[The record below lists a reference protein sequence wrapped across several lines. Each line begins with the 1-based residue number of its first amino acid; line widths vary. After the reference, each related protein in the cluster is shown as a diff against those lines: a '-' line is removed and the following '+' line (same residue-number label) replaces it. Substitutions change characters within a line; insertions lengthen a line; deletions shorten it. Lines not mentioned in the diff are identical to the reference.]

1 MQKIR
6 FGLALDGQSGW
17 LARDAVGE
25 STVGPLGMLTALE
38 TQLGLLRKPMSQAER
53 VVQFRECLSKARTGQ
68 RFYERSFAT
77 DELGTTATLLDWR
90 DQWYEHGW
98 VGQVPPDASP
108 RLLDMTAVEVTAR
121 EKVTPGAGQ
130 RLADVATALGVRR
143 PQIESVELLDPFDA
157 FPLGWQRVL
166 MQLPTTDRSALEP
179 AAEPGTLLRDLQDAL
194 LATQAGGKL
203 PQRAWRED
211 GSVAV
216 ARGESRVAAAQWLA
230 RRLTAG
236 DDAQAIVAPMAGSM
250 LDAALAAADR
260 PRLGLAQTSAFR
272 PAQQLLPL
280 AMRLLWAP
288 LDFQALLQF
297 LTLAI
302 HPVPAL
308 ARRRIAE
315 RLVDAP
321 GIGGKGWS
329 ELMAG
334 IAEDLGDRAPAALAD
349 IAFWVDHVRYAPTDL
364 APLSEVYARTE
375 RLAEFFRNRLLDED
389 EARRAAWHAGHAQAS
404 ALRQSLRALMDQ
416 GLERIAPE
424 TLDKM
429 LVQATARGTG
439 NPLLHAQAGAQ
450 ACVTDP
456 AALIEPFDVVTWWQL
471 GAPTPT
477 RPSAWSRQ
485 ELESLRGCGVDLP
498 SMATVLSRQARGW
511 LRPVLLARRRL
522 ALVLP
527 CPGEEVHPVWLLVS
541 GLLDGVPVERC
552 EEVLHSEP
560 VPPVTSPVAHQP
572 LPSRRRW
579 WQLPEGTSVA
589 WPAAAS
595 YSSLEPLLFNPFQWM
610 LAYPARLRPSALLTL
625 PDDFRLLGNLAH
637 RAVERLYRQSGSAAW
652 APAQVGAWFDA
663 HLDSL
668 VDEEGAVLRMP
679 GKRAELEAFRLRFR
693 ESLIG
698 LHNHLRSAGVVAI
711 EPEKDLEAETSIG
724 LIRGSSDLLV
734 TLASGQ
740 QIVIDMK
747 WSGLGKYRRKLQ
759 DHAHLQLA
767 IYGHLQQK
775 VAGTWPAVGYY
786 VLREGEML
794 SPAPDLFPGVRH
806 IPLPEGATAE
816 LWQRAVATWKWR
828 KAQIDAGA
836 IEVVLEDIGANEES
850 TPPADAMAIEPL
862 DPRYN
867 PFVRLAG
874 WAEA

>member
-38 TQLGLLRKPMSQAER
+38 TQLGLLRKPVSQAER
-53 VVQFRECLSKARTGQ
+53 VVQFRECLSEARTGQ

-77 DELGTTATLLDWR
+77 DELGITATLLDWR

-98 VGQVPPDASP
+98 AGLVPPDASP
-108 RLLDMTAVEVTAR
+108 RLLDMAAVEVIAR
-121 EKVTPGAGQ
+121 EKVAPGAGQ
-130 RLADVATALGVRR
+130 RLTDVATALGVRR
-143 PQIESVELLDPFDA
+143 PQIESVELLDPLDA
-157 FPLGWQRVL
+157 FPLVWQRVL
-166 MQLPTTDRSALEP
+166 MQLPTIDKSGLVP

-194 LATQAGGKL
+194 LATQA
-203 PQRAWRED
+203 
-211 GSVAV
+211 
-216 ARGESRVAAAQWLA
+216 
-230 RRLTAG
+230 
-236 DDAQAIVAPMAGSM
+236 
-250 LDAALAAADR
+250 
-260 PRLGLAQTSAFR
+260 
-272 PAQQLLPL
+272 
-280 AMRLLWAP
+280 
-288 LDFQALLQF
+288 
-297 LTLAI
+297 
-302 HPVPAL
+302 
-308 ARRRIAE
+308 
-315 RLVDAP
+315 
-321 GIGGKGWS
+321 GGKGWS

-349 IAFWVDHVRYAPTDL
+349 IAFWVDHVRYAATDL

-416 GLERIAPE
+416 GPERIAPE
-424 TLDKM
+424 TLDKL

-471 GAPTPT
+471 GAPPPT
-477 RPSAWSRQ
+477 RPSAWSHQ

-498 SMATVLSRQARGW
+498 STATVLSRQARGW

-527 CPGEEVHPVWLLVS
+527 CPGEEVHPLWLLVS

-560 VPPVTSPVAHQP
+560 VPPVTSPVAHKP

-579 WQLPEGTSVA
+579 WQLPEGASIA

-652 APAQVGAWFDA
+652 APEQVGAWFDA

-740 QIVIDMK
+740 QILIDMK

-794 SPAPDLFPGVRH
+794 TPAPDLFPGVRH
-806 IPLPEGATAE
+806 IPLPEGSTAE

-828 KAQIDAGA
+828 KTQIDAGA

-850 TPPADAMAIEPL
+850 TPPSDAMAIEPL

-874 WAEA
+874 WGEA

>member
-38 TQLGLLRKPMSQAER
+38 TQLGLLRTPVSQAER
-53 VVQFRECLSKARTGQ
+53 VVQYRECLSEARSGQ

-98 VGQVPPDASP
+98 AGQVPPDASP
-108 RLLDMTAVEVTAR
+108 RLLDMAAVEVTAR
-121 EKVTPGAGQ
+121 EKVAPGAGQ
-130 RLADVATALGVRR
+130 RLTDVATALGVRR
-143 PQIESVELLDPFDA
+143 PQIERVELLDPLDA
-157 FPLGWQRVL
+157 FPLVWQRVL
-166 MQLPTTDRSALEP
+166 MQLPTTDKSALVP

-194 LATQAGGKL
+194 MATQAGGK
-203 PQRAWRED
+203 PPKRAWRED

-236 DDAQAIVAPMAGSM
+236 DATQAVVAPMAGSM

-334 IAEDLGDRAPAALAD
+334 IADDLGDRAPAALAD

-424 TLDKM
+424 TLDKL

-471 GAPTPT
+471 GAPPPT
-477 RPSAWSRQ
+477 RPSAWSHQ

-511 LRPVLLARRRL
+511 LRPCCWHGVALRWCCRALARRCTRFGCSS
-522 ALVLP
+522 AVSSTG
-527 CPGEEVHPVWLLVS
+527 CLLS
-541 GLLDGVPVERC
+541 GARTC
-552 EEVLHSEP
+552 C
-560 VPPVTSPVAHQP
+560 T
-572 LPSRRRW
+572 
-579 WQLPEGTSVA
+579 
-589 WPAAAS
+589 AS
-595 YSSLEPLLFNPFQWM
+595 
-610 LAYPARLRPSALLTL
+610 
-625 PDDFRLLGNLAH
+625 
-637 RAVERLYRQSGSAAW
+637 
-652 APAQVGAWFDA
+652 
-663 HLDSL
+663 
-668 VDEEGAVLRMP
+668 
-679 GKRAELEAFRLRFR
+679 RFR
-693 ESLIG
+693 
-698 LHNHLRSAGVVAI
+698 R
-711 EPEKDLEAETSIG
+711 
-724 LIRGSSDLLV
+724 
-734 TLASGQ
+734 
-740 QIVIDMK
+740 
-747 WSGLGKYRRKLQ
+747 
-759 DHAHLQLA
+759 
-767 IYGHLQQK
+767 
-775 VAGTWPAVGYY
+775 
-786 VLREGEML
+786 
-794 SPAPDLFPGVRH
+794 
-806 IPLPEGATAE
+806 
-816 LWQRAVATWKWR
+816 
-828 KAQIDAGA
+828 
-836 IEVVLEDIGANEES
+836 
-850 TPPADAMAIEPL
+850 
-862 DPRYN
+862 
-867 PFVRLAG
+867 
-874 WAEA
+874 